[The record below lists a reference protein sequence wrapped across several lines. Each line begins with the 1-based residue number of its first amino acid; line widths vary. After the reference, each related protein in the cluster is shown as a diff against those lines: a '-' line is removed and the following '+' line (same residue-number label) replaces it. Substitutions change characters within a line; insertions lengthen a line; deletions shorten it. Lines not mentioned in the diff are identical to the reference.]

1 MSDILTDFDFV
12 IIFAYF
18 AVLIGVGVF
27 SSRRIKSK
35 SDFLVAG
42 KRLGYGL
49 YVPAMSAVVLGGA
62 STFGSTALGYQYG
75 ISGMWLVGMIGLG
88 ILGMG
93 IFFSK
98 KLSDLNVFSVSE
110 LLATRFGKSSRL
122 YSALIMAVYDMMVAV
137 VAIIAMGEMFSSMFH
152 WNKVISIIIGG
163 AIVIFYT
170 MLGGMWAVTLTDVI
184 QFWVMTIGL
193 LLILLP
199 LSIFHAGGIES
210 AVHHLKPGALD
221 VTRIGGKAVFSYFL
235 LYFFG
240 MMIGQ
245 DVWQRAFT
253 SKNKSVM
260 RNGTVMAGLYCI
272 IYGIAGAVIGM
283 MASLLLPHLHDPQKA
298 LPDLILNIL
307 PTGLI
312 GLVIAAI
319 ASAIMSTASGTIMAS
334 STIIV
339 NDFILPFRKSKTG
352 DLKEVKLVRLMN
364 LIVGAVAILIAAAL
378 QNVVDALNV
387 AYALLTGSILL
398 PVIAALFWKSVSKK
412 VIMASMVISS
422 LIVVLD
428 LIIEGISSL
437 NPIIYGL
444 ISGIIVMIIGVLF
457 VKKDV
462 KEDAIQEANVQ
473 DKKIM

>member
-1 MSDILTDFDFV
+1 MSEILTNFDFV

-18 AVLIGVGVF
+18 TVLISVGVL
-27 SSRRIKSK
+27 SSRKIKSK

-75 ISGMWLVGMIGLG
+75 ISGMWLVGMIGFG

-93 IFFSK
+93 IFFSNR
-98 KLSDLNVFSVSE
+98 LSDLNIVSVSE
-110 LLATRFGKSSRL
+110 LLAKRFGKSSRL

-152 WNKVISIIIGG
+152 WSNVMSIITGG
-163 AIVIFYT
+163 AIVVFYT

-199 LSIFHAGGIES
+199 LSIFHAGGFDN

-221 VTRIGGKAVFSYFL
+221 ITGIGGKAIFSYFL

-245 DVWQRAFT
+245 DVWQRALT

-260 RNGTVMAGLYCI
+260 RKGTIMAGLYCI
-272 IYGIAGAVIGM
+272 IYGISGAVIGM
-283 MASLLLPHLHDPQKA
+283 MASILLPSLHDPQKA
-298 LPDLILNIL
+298 LPDLIQNIL
-307 PTGLI
+307 PTGLL

-339 NDFILPFRKSKTG
+339 NDFILPFSRSKKD
-352 DLKEVKLVRLMN
+352 DLKEIKCVRLMN
-364 LIVGAVAILIAAAL
+364 LLVGAAAILIAAAL

-398 PVIAALFWKSVSKK
+398 PVIAALFWKGISKK
-412 VIMASMVISS
+412 VVMASMVASS
-422 LIVVLD
+422 AVVVLD
-428 LIIEGISSL
+428 LMIEGISSL

-444 ISGIIVMIIGVLF
+444 ISGILVMTIGILLVKSD
-457 VKKDV
+457 VKKDSP
-462 KEDAIQEANVQ
+462 AEANVI
-473 DKKIM
+473 DK